1 LDYRHVVTSFIQVSG
16 KILLLRRSSKVGSY
30 RGKWAAVSGY
40 LEGNEDPAQRAL
52 IEIGEETGL
61 TSAQVKLVRVGEPLR
76 AYDETVDVVWVVHP
90 FLFEG
95 SEPTVH
101 LDWENS
107 EFQWVRP
114 DALREH
120 ETVPKLRE
128 AFDRV
133 RWNLQTTPPA
143 LSEIT
148 RQVQEVAQDR
158 THGANYLGSRAI
170 EIMKEASRLSDAT
183 SPDNLF
189 RDLLLVAFQLR
200 NAQPSMATLRNLV
213 GRVLYRLD
221 SRRYDSSSVDD
232 FRQLVRM
239 MADEHISSAKRS
251 LDEACKNCNAFMPE
265 NCRVLTHSYSST
277 VRKALEIA
285 HQTGKRLQ
293 VYVTESQPGGEG
305 AQLTKVLSS
314 KRIHVRLVPD
324 IKSLP
329 DMPAVE
335 LVLVGSDS
343 VMADGSIV
351 NKIGTKTI
359 AELSNARSIPFYVVC
374 ETAKF
379 NTFDF
384 LGEPIRI
391 VEAVFDLTPSKYVT
405 KIITEH
411 GPMEPRDVENRIRN
425 GLRELYT

>member
-16 KILLLRRSSKVGSY
+16 KILLLRRSSKVGTY

-52 IEIGEETGL
+52 IEIREETGL
-61 TSAQVKLVRVGEPLR
+61 TSAQVKLVRVGGPLS
-76 AYDETVDVVWVVHP
+76 AYDETVDMAWVVHP
-90 FLFEG
+90 FLFEARE
-95 SEPTVH
+95 STVH
-101 LDWENS
+101 LDWENT

-114 DALREH
+114 DALREY

-133 RWNLQTTPPA
+133 RWDLQTTPTA

-148 RQVQEVAQDR
+148 RQVQEIAQDR
-158 THGANYLGSRAI
+158 THGANYLGLRAI
-170 EIMKEASRLSDAT
+170 EIMKEVSRLSDAT
-183 SPDNLF
+183 SPSNLF
-189 RDLLLVAFQLR
+189 HDLLLAAFQLR

-213 GRVLYRLD
+213 GKLLYRLD
-221 SRRYDSSSVDD
+221 SHRYPPSSVDE

-239 MADEHISSAKRS
+239 IADEQISSVKRS
-251 LDEACKNCNAFMPE
+251 LDEVCKNCSAFMPE

-285 HQTGKRLQ
+285 HQSGKRLQ

-305 AQLTKVLSS
+305 TQLTKDFSS
-314 KRIHVRLVPD
+314 KGIQARLVPD

-329 DMPAVE
+329 DMPAVD

-359 AELSNARSIPFYVVC
+359 AELSNQRSIPFYVVC

-384 LGEPIRI
+384 LGEPIKI
-391 VEAVFDLTPSKYVT
+391 VKSLFDLTPGKYVT
-405 KIITEH
+405 KIITEQ
-411 GPMEPRDVENRIRN
+411 GAIEPRDVENRIRN
-425 GLRELYT
+425 GLREIYT